1 VPPPADP
8 PVPARRLP
16 GCGALLALAGLGVAG
31 YGGTAALAAGGAPAP
46 VWWWALAAGWA
57 VLLGGLVARRR
68 GTERSGVLVVL
79 VAGALFRAVL
89 VPTPPVLSDDLYRYL
104 WDGRVQ
110 AAGISAYR
118 HAPAAPALAHLRD
131 GVVWP
136 GINRKPVRTIYPP
149 LAQGVFAVTWR
160 LGVRTPT
167 AWKALVVAA
176 DVAATL
182 VLTALLAALGK
193 DRRHVLA
200 YAWNPLAVLDV
211 GQAGHLEG
219 LVVLAVALAGLA
231 WARGRDLP
239 VGVWLG
245 VAAALK
251 LYPLLLVPA
260 FLRARAVPSARRALV
275 VAAVAAGVV
284 AASYVPVAAL
294 GESALGYLT
303 EGYLVEEGY
312 DDGGRF
318 RIANALGLDWRAA
331 VPAGLAA
338 VAWAVL
344 RSRRPAPV
352 RGAWLLG
359 AAVVA
364 ATPYPWYA
372 LPVAAL
378 AAGGGAGWAWAL
390 VGAAF
395 QIAYLST
402 LFGVGPP
409 ANAVRVL
416 AGGLVIWLAL
426 VARDH
431 GWARR
436 AVREQP

>member
-1 VPPPADP
+1 V
-8 PVPARRLP
+8 V
-16 GCGALLALAGLGVAG
+16 
-31 YGGTAALAAGGAPAP
+31 
-46 VWWWALAAGWA
+46 
-57 VLLGGLVARRR
+57 
-68 GTERSGVLVVL
+68 VVL
-79 VAGALFRAVL
+79 VAGALFRVVL

-110 AAGISAYR
+110 AAGISPYR
-118 HAPAAPALAHLRD
+118 YAPAAPELAPLRD
-131 GVVWP
+131 DLVWP

-149 LAQGVFAVTWR
+149 LAQGVFAATWR

-167 AWKALVVAA
+167 AWKAVVVAA

-182 VLTALLAALGK
+182 VLAALLAALGK
-193 DRRHVLA
+193 DRRHVVA

-231 WARGRDLP
+231 WARGRDRR

-245 VAAALK
+245 LAAALK

-260 FLRARAVPSARRALV
+260 FLRARAAPSPRRALV
-275 VAAVAAGVV
+275 VGALAAGVV
-284 AASYVPVAAL
+284 AATYVPVAAL

-318 RIANALGLDWRAA
+318 RIAYRLGLDWRVV

-344 RSRRPAPV
+344 RSRRPAPI

-378 AAGGGAGWAWAL
+378 AAGGAAGWAWAL
-390 VGAAF
+390 IGAAF
-395 QIAYLST
+395 QIAYLSSA
-402 LFGVGPP
+402 LHAGPRP
-409 ANAVRVL
+409 DAVRVL
-416 AGGLVIWLAL
+416 AGGLVVWLAL

-431 GWARR
+431 AWARR